1 MSTTSFNLASAGLGG
16 RDGDELIARKAVSE
30 TPEFDITAMVDLVF
44 MMNIYFLV
52 TFVTVALAEVDLPAA
67 THVAPLDGDSSVLI
81 TLVAGGDDQPAAIY
95 IGDLEKGE
103 RIGNR
108 DQIEDRV
115 RAAVENGAADGKTDV
130 LLKAEK
136 DVKLADLFRVSAA
149 ASGVEGMKMNVAVME
164 KSEP

>member
-1 MSTTSFNLASAGLGG
+1 MSASQFNLAAAGLGG
-16 RDGDELIARKAVSE
+16 SDSDELIPRKPISE

-81 TLVAGGDDQPAAIY
+81 TIVSAGENQPATVY
-95 IGDLEKGE
+95 IGDRDKGE

-108 DQIEDRV
+108 DQIADRV
-115 RAAVENGAADGKTDV
+115 RAAVEEGAAAGKTDV

-136 DVKLADLFRVSAA
+136 NVRLADLFRVSAA
-149 ASGVEGMKMNVAVME
+149 ASGVEGMKLNVAVLE
-164 KSEP
+164 RSEP